1 MSPRQ
6 GPAAKP
12 AAKPKARAKPSAAS
26 KPRLPRPRAAAPA
39 PADGAAEAP
48 AQPPA
53 QAAADDGYGGPD
65 PLKLYLAE
73 IRRIPL
79 INADEEKRLGV
90 LALKG
95 DIEARQ
101 ALISANLRLVVY
113 VAKRFIGRGLSLSDL
128 IEEGN
133 LGLIRAAEKF
143 QPKRGFR
150 FSTYAT
156 WWIRQAV
163 QRGLANHAATVRL
176 PVHIAEALGRLAR
189 ERERLLAK
197 LGREPREAE
206 LAGAL
211 KVTPQR
217 LREWQR
223 ASRQSLSLDA
233 SMDGE
238 DEGKRFVDMLSDGGA
253 FSPEEL
259 TFQELERGQL
269 TRLLGRLKEKERAV
283 LMARFGLESGEA
295 MTLEQTGALLGL
307 TRERIRQIEQAALRR
322 LRALARSGNGE

>member
-1 MSPRQ
+1 MK
-6 GPAAKP
+6 A
-12 AAKPKARAKPSAAS
+12 KARAKPSQAS
-26 KPRLPRPRAAAPA
+26 KPRLPRKATPR
-39 PADGAAEAP
+39 PADPDEAEARRAEP
-48 AQPPA
+48 AGEVPYDA
-53 QAAADDGYGGPD
+53 PD

-79 INADEEKRLGV
+79 IDAATEKRLGTK
-90 LALKG
+90 ARRG

-101 ALISANLRLVVY
+101 TLISANLRLVVY
-113 VAKRFIGRGLSLSDL
+113 VAKRFMGRGLALSDL

-143 QPKRGFR
+143 QPQRGFR

-189 ERERLLAK
+189 ERDRQLTK
-197 LGREPREAE
+197 LGREPRESE
-206 LAGAL
+206 LAAAL

-233 SMDGE
+233 SLDGE
-238 DEGKRFVDMLSDGGA
+238 DESKRFVDLLTDSEA
-253 FSPEEL
+253 ASPEEQA
-259 TFQELERGQL
+259 FQSLERGQL
-269 TRLLGRLKEKERAV
+269 TRLLAKLKDKERAV
-283 LMARFGLESGEA
+283 VVARFGLEGGEA
-295 MTLEQTGALLGL
+295 LTLEQTGAALGL
-307 TRERIRQIEQAALRR
+307 TRERIRQIEQAAVRR
-322 LRALARSGNGE
+322 LRALARTQR

>member
-1 MSPRQ
+1 MSAQPQAPSKPKPKPR
-6 GPAAKP
+6 AKP
-12 AAKPKARAKPSAAS
+12 AASS
-26 KPRLPRPRAAAPA
+26 KPRLPRKARVAAPA
-39 PADGAAEAP
+39 EGGVEPAPRLEP
-48 AQPPA
+48 AGDEP
-53 QAAADDGYGGPD
+53 YLGPD
-65 PLKLYLAE
+65 ALKLYLSE

-79 INADEEKRLGV
+79 IDAAQEKRLGMK
-90 LALKG
+90 ARRG
-95 DIEARQ
+95 DVEARQ

-113 VAKRFIGRGLSLSDL
+113 VAKRFMGRGLALSDL

-143 QPKRGFR
+143 QPQRGFR

-189 ERERLLAK
+189 ERDRQLTK
-197 LGREPREAE
+197 LGREPRESE
-206 LAGAL
+206 LAAAL

-233 SMDGE
+233 SVDGE
-238 DEGKRFVDMLSDGGA
+238 DESKRFVDLLTDREA
-253 FSPEEL
+253 LSPEEQA
-259 TFQELERGQL
+259 FQSLERGQL
-269 TRLLGRLKEKERAV
+269 DRLLARLNEKERAV
-283 LMARFGLESGEA
+283 VVARFGLGGGEA
-295 MTLEQTGALLGL
+295 LTLEQTGAALGL
-307 TRERIRQIEQAALRR
+307 TRERIRQIEQGAVRR
-322 LRALARSGNGE
+322 LRALAKR

>member
-1 MSPRQ
+1 MSPR
-6 GPAAKP
+6 GKP
-12 AAKPKARAKPSAAS
+12 NPAS
-26 KPRLPRPRAAAPA
+26 KPRLPRRAKAQTRPAVDKAPSPSRPVVA
-39 PADGAAEAP
+39 GEET
-48 AQPPA
+48 
-53 QAAADDGYGGPD
+53 YTSPD

-79 INADEEKRLGV
+79 IDAAQEKRLGYQ
-90 LALKG
+90 ALRG
-95 DIEARQ
+95 NVEARQ

-113 VAKRFIGRGLSLSDL
+113 VAKRFIGRGLALSDL

-143 QPKRGFR
+143 QPGRGFR

-163 QRGLANHAATVRL
+163 QRGLANHASTVRL

-189 ERERLLAK
+189 HRERLTTK

-206 LAGAL
+206 LAEAL

-223 ASRQSLSLDA
+223 ASRQALSLDA
-233 SMDGE
+233 SLDGE
-238 DEGKRFVDMLSDGGA
+238 DESKRFVDLLTDA
-253 FSPEEL
+253 EALSPEEQA
-259 TFQELERGQL
+259 FGSLERGQL
-269 TRLLGRLKEKERAV
+269 DRLLAKLKDKERAV
-283 LMARFGLESGEA
+283 VVARFGLESGEA
-295 MTLEQTGALLGL
+295 LTLEQTGALLGL
-307 TRERIRQIEQAALRR
+307 TRERIRQIEQVAVRR
-322 LRALARSGNGE
+322 LRVMAKR